1 MKKFLVAT
9 ATSLAL
15 ALAVTGA
22 ANANVTPTLLSVA
35 PSAGNYLYTYQ
46 FTLDSDQGL
55 VFGSKSAIYDF
66 AGYIPGS
73 VTTSDPLFAAGT
85 ELFTSGLLVNP
96 VFTDDPTITNLT
108 LTWIGAPYR
117 ASGGPFPET
126 QFRLTALS
134 KFKTTRFD
142 GYTSHAVKNNG
153 PAVGKDTF
161 NVGPIAVPVGPG
173 VPEPGSWAL
182 MILGFSGVGAM
193 IRNRRRLAPLAS

>member
-1 MKKFLVAT
+1 MKKFLLAG

-15 ALAVTGA
+15 ALTGA
-22 ANANVTPTLLSVA
+22 AHANVTPTLVSVT
-35 PSAGNYLYTYQ
+35 PSAGNFLYTYK

-55 VFGSKSAIYDF
+55 VSGSKSAIFDF

-73 VTTSDPLFAAGT
+73 VTSSDPNFAAGT
-85 ELFTSGLLVNP
+85 ELFTAGLLTDP
-96 VFTDDPTITNLT
+96 AFTDDPTIINLM

-117 ASGGPFPET
+117 ISGGPFPET
-126 QFRLTALS
+126 DFTLTALS
-134 KFKTTRFD
+134 KFRTTRFD

-173 VPEPGSWAL
+173 VPEPASWAL
-182 MILGFSGVGAM
+182 MILGFSGVGAL
-193 IRNRRRLAPLAS
+193 IRNRRRLATLAT